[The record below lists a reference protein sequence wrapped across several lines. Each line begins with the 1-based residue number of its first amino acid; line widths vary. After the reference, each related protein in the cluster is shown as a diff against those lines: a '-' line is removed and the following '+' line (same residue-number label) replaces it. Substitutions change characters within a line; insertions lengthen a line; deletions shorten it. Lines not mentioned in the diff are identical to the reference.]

1 MKKITLNHPWSS
13 CVFSGICDVVNV
25 PTRLEKV
32 PGRYLVRC
40 VEPSYY
46 DMLPLEMEQEI
57 FNSLLFGTYVQS
69 PPSGY
74 FMGWIEIES
83 CLKNS
88 KSIWNLGDEFFKCH
102 VSRTH
107 LFEKPVKS
115 EVVAQNLARQEY
127 ECESPTLHLPK
138 FESGVLHMNLNERKF
153 DLLAE
158 SSQIAIELTTPLAK
172 MLTNFAGRLKKIAL
186 VKFYCKDRIRVFA
199 VNPRSHSVVLQNEF
213 GYPILFRSCK
223 SRPYIPREQAIII
236 LAEEFSPDEI
246 AFFKDIL

>member
-1 MKKITLNHPWSS
+1 MKKITLTHPWSS

-115 EVVAQNLARQEY
+115 EVVAQKLARQEY
-127 ECESPTLHLPK
+127 ECKSPTLQLPK
-138 FESGVLHMNLNERKF
+138 LESSVLHMNLNERKF
-153 DLLAE
+153 NSLTE
-158 SSQIAIELTTPLAK
+158 SSQIAIELTSPLAK

-199 VNPRSHSVVLQNEF
+199 VDKRSQTMVLQNSL
-213 GYPILFRSCK
+213 GTPILFRSCK
-223 SRPYIPREQAIII
+223 SRAFIPREQAIIV
-236 LAEEFSPDEI
+236 LNGEFSPDEMLV
-246 AFFKDIL
+246 FKDIL